1 MEKGFFVYAWDLAE
15 ESPQAAL
22 KRIQG
27 LGANMVCLASS
38 YHAGKFTRPRAK
50 QKIYFPVDGTVYFE
64 PNQQLYGSIQPKR
77 NPVLDQYD
85 FFRDWSKYNKDLRL
99 KAWTVCTHNSPQGL
113 EHPELCVRNAF
124 GDPYISA
131 RTMYMALLGDFES
144 DTYSDTFEWTLFIMF
159 SFLVMIILLN
169 VLIAIVSDSYDAAMA
184 KSEALYYRSH
194 LELVTETAW
203 AAKRAPRR
211 LLPTIDEAWIK
222 ESWERIKA
230 EERAEKPVAETPAS
244 RLDGIARTLPA
255 MARAEKL
262 QRRAAR
268 HGFDW
273 PDIGPVFDKLH
284 EEIDELKEAWQMAE
298 AGTGD
303 LDAVE
308 DELGDLLFVCVN
320 LARFLKVNP
329 EQALKRTNHKFDA
342 RFRAIERVLE
352 KEGRN
357 LDEETLEALD
367 AVWQSVKGVEKE

>member
-1 MEKGFFVYAWDLAE
+1 MSYSIEDLKHLMARLRDPDTGCPWDTKQTFASIVPHTIE
-15 ESPQAAL
+15 EAYEVADAIEQEDFPHL
-22 KRIQG
+22 K
-27 LGANMVCLASS
+27 
-38 YHAGKFTRPRAK
+38 
-50 QKIYFPVDGTVYFE
+50 DE
-64 PNQQLYGSIQPKR
+64 
-77 NPVLDQYD
+77 
-85 FFRDWSKYNKDLRL
+85 
-99 KAWTVCTHNSPQGL
+99 
-113 EHPELCVRNAF
+113 
-124 GDPYISA
+124 
-131 RTMYMALLGDFES
+131 LGDLLFQVIFYARMGEEAGHFEF
-144 DTYSDTFEWTLFIMF
+144 DGIVDHLVRKLVRRHPHVFPGGTLESRIDPD
-159 SFLVMIILLN
+159 N
-169 VLIAIVSDSYDAAMA
+169 
-184 KSEALYYRSH
+184 R
-194 LELVTETAW
+194 
-203 AAKRAPRR
+203 P
-211 LLPTIDEAWIK
+211 DEAWIK

-230 EERAEKPVAETPAS
+230 EERAEKPVANTPAS